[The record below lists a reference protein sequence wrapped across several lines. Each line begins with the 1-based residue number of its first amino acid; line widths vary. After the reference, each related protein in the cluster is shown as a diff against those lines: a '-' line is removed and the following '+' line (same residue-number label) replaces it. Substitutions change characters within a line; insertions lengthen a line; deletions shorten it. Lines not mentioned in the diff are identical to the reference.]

1 MHVRE
6 KSGAGK
12 GKVVAS
18 YEEVGTFGPVVRGWP
33 GVQTFGR
40 RLADLGLNFRI

>member
-1 MHVRE
+1 MQVRE

-18 YEEVGTFGPVVRGWP
+18 FEEEVTFESVVRGLP
-33 GVQTFGR
+33 CVEPLGR
-40 RLADLGLNFRI
+40 RWSVWGLNFRI